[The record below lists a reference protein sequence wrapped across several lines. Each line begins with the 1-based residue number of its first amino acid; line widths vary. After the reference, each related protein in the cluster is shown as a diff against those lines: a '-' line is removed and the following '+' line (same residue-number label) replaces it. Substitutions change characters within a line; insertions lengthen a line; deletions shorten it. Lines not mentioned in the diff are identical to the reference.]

1 MPETSNSSY
10 GTGFGI
16 TGAGEELDLGD
27 VLLIRTSHQNL
38 RPGNLKEFQQIVEEG
53 PSIYRGSHKMFIQE
67 IRMNIPEELAYKHQR
82 TAFARS
88 SCKELLRMIP
98 AESPQDLPKRTCM
111 RSCKD
116 LLEDFTRI
124 STRGSNK

>member
-16 TGAGEELDLGD
+16 TGAGEELVLGD
-27 VLLIRTSHQNL
+27 VLLIRTSHQKI
-38 RPGNLKEFQQIVEEG
+38 LKNFNRSSKKVLL
-53 PSIYRGSHKMFIQE
+53 YRGSHKMFIQE

-82 TAFARS
+82 IAFARS
-88 SCKELLRMIP
+88 SCKELVRMIS
-98 AESPQDLPKRTCM
+98 AGSPQDLPKRTCM

-116 LLEDFTRI
+116 LSEDFTRI